1 MKTTKKDYQPPCV
14 SVCGVTSEDGILV
27 KVSVRGQ
34 LEDWEIDSDPVGSLE
49 GDGGDIYI
57 F

>member
-1 MKTTKKDYQPPCV
+1 MIKTKKYYQPPCV
-14 SVCGVTSEDGILV
+14 SVYRVALEGCILV
-27 KVSVRGQ
+27 EVSVRVW
-34 LEDWEIDSDPVGSLE
+34 LEDWEIDPDPVGSLP